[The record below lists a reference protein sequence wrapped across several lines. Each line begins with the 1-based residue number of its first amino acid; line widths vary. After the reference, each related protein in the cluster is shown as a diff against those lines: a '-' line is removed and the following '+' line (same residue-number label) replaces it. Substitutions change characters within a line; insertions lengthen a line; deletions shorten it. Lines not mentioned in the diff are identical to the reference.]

1 MVSTSSK
8 ADTST
13 TVDDWFDNVE
23 NIKPLRG
30 GRKGDTLNEVSR
42 CTNKYSAEQAEEK
55 FRLVVQT
62 ITLYNS
68 MILERSWKTHVKLKM
83 IRCR

>member
-55 FRLVVQT
+55 FRT
-62 ITLYNS
+62 E
-68 MILERSWKTHVKLKM
+68 LENARKTEDDPLSVSDL
-83 IRCR
+83 RDS